1 MEKNTTDKQ
10 QQALYELQLL
20 HLKSMTKKIL
30 WETDIITQ
38 DDAAYLLD
46 ITKETLR
53 ERGIRYKQIRD
64 GNKIYYSTKQL
75 REALTSTE
83 RYHTANTSSAEKLF
97 NSYL

>member
-1 MEKNTTDKQ
+1 MEKKTTDK

-20 HLKSMTKKIL
+20 HLKSMTKKTL

-46 ITKETLR
+46 ISKETLR

-75 REALTSTE
+75 REALTTSE
-83 RYHTANTSSAEKLF
+83 RLNTANTSSTEKLF